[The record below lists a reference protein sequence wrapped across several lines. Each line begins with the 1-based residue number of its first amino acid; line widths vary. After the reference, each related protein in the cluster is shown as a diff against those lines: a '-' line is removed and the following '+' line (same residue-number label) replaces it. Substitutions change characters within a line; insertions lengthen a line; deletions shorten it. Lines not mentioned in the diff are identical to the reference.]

1 MTAGG
6 TTALP
11 RLVYCEAIPDPF
23 LQPFVTRIYEVRS
36 TASPAE
42 DGRGLVFGCE
52 DPLVRRLLPNAD
64 ANLIVD
70 LGTPGTWRT
79 AGVPNYSRG
88 RAFVVGVMQEPRPV
102 SFNAGVH
109 LFGVAFAVARS
120 LPLFAVMPTLL
131 ADRIV
136 RLADVWG
143 DEALSIDHHLRT
155 LTSFEERA
163 AWMCQALARRVS
175 IRPRD
180 DSELQAILA
189 HVRSRRGAARVH
201 ALAADAGL
209 SRQRFTRWFESSVGM
224 GPKRFIRLARIHA
237 LLTRVL
243 SSPVCSWTD
252 VAGAFGY
259 YDQAHMIAE
268 FSWFTGLA
276 PDAFLRARASR
287 R

>member
-1 MTAGG
+1 MTARP
-6 TTALP
+6 AIAKP
-11 RLVYCEAIPDPF
+11 PLVYRETIPDPC

-36 TASPAE
+36 TAAPAE
-42 DGRGLVFGCE
+42 GGRTLVFDAE

-64 ANLIVD
+64 ANVIVD
-70 LGTPGTWRT
+70 LGTPGAWRAT
-79 AGVPNYSRG
+79 GVPNEPRG

-102 SFNAGVH
+102 SFHAGVH
-109 LFGVAFAVARS
+109 LFGVAFAVGRS
-120 LPLFAVMPTLL
+120 LPLFAVTPARL

-143 DEALSIDHHLRT
+143 DEAMSIEHHLRRLPT
-155 LTSFEERA
+155 FEERA
-163 AWMCQALARRVS
+163 AWMCQTLARRVS
-175 IRPRD
+175 IRPCD

-189 HVRSRRGAARVH
+189 HVRSRVGAVRVH
-201 ALAADAGL
+201 GLAADAGL

-224 GPKRFIRLARIHA
+224 GPKRFTRLARIHG

-243 SSPVCSWTD
+243 TGPVRSWTD

-276 PDAFLRARASR
+276 PEAFLRARASR